1 MKLKQFLQT
10 FGLIT
15 VILTLLPTLDLDYW
29 FIRMLDFP
37 HIQLTILTLVSALI
51 FLIKFD
57 FKDYKDYLFIITLL
71 GCFIFQTSKIIPFT
85 PLVNTELKDY
95 TTTSQDS
102 LTLFTANLLQKNK
115 NPSKVMQAIQSIEA
129 DVVVLTEANNRWKND
144 LSSVVNSLYPY
155 KVEIALPN
163 TYGMLF
169 YSKHKLIEPEVK
181 YLINDSIPSIHT
193 KLQLPNQSI
202 VQFYAI
208 HPTPPMPQ
216 ENPMSTERDAELMLV
231 AKLANDSNYPVI
243 VLGDLNDVAW
253 SETSNLFKKIS
264 GLLDARVGRGFYNT
278 YNAKNFILR
287 WPLDHIFVSEEFRFK
302 NKRVCK
308 SIDSDHFPLFMSL
321 SFEPNLANAQKKEP
335 PTSLEIE
342 EANKHLEKH
351 FDNKTHFD

>member
-1 MKLKQFLQT
+1 MKIKKLLQT
-10 FGLIT
+10 LGLIT

-37 HIQLTILTLVSALI
+37 HIQLTILTLVSALLL
-51 FLIKFD
+51 LIKFD
-57 FKDYKDYLFIITLL
+57 VKDFRDYAFVVILI
-71 GCFIFQTSKIIPFT
+71 GCFCFQAYKIIPYT
-85 PLVNTELKDY
+85 PLVKTELKDY
-95 TTTSQDS
+95 TKTSQDS
-102 LTLFTANLLQKNK
+102 ITLFTANLLQKNK
-115 NPSKVMQAIQSIEA
+115 NPTKVIQAIQSIQA
-129 DVVVLTEANNRWKND
+129 DVVVLTEANKRWKND
-144 LSSVVNSLYPY
+144 LSSVINSLYPF

-169 YSKHKLIEPEVK
+169 YSKHKLINPEIK

-231 AKLANDSNYPVI
+231 AKMARNSEIPVI

-278 YNAKNFILR
+278 YNAKNYILR
-287 WPLDHIFVSEEFRFK
+287 WPLDHIFVSEEFRYR
-302 NKRVCK
+302 NKRVCDA
-308 SIDSDHFPLFMSL
+308 IESDHFPLFMSL
-321 SFEPNLANAQKKEP
+321 SFEPNLASEQKKKP
-335 PTSLEIE
+335 PTTTEIE

-351 FDNKTHFD
+351 LNK